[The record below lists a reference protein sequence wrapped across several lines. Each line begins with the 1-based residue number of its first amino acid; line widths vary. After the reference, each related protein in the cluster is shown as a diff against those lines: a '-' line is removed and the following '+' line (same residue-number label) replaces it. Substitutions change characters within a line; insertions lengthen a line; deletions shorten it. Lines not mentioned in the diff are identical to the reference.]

1 LVISGFIVTA
11 LVIAVVWSMP
21 DSAVKQIVTPALAP
35 VAATSGLEQSWKMFS
50 PNPPRR
56 LSDVVVIVAMS
67 NGEKRVW
74 QFEPDRSVVNSFH
87 WDRWR
92 KMKEQLMN
100 EKSIRRDFASWVV
113 RQLTKP
119 NERPVRVSIVQ
130 FSQTLPAPGTDGPI
144 KKEAALLYDRKFQ
157 GAK

>member
-1 LVISGFIVTA
+1 
-11 LVIAVVWSMP
+11 
-21 DSAVKQIVTPALAP
+21 
-35 VAATSGLEQSWKMFS
+35 
-50 PNPPRR
+50 
-56 LSDVVVIVAMS
+56 
-67 NGEKRVW
+67 
-74 QFEPDRSVVNSFH
+74 VVNSFH

>member
-1 LVISGFIVTA
+1 MISGFILTA
-11 LVIAVVWSMP
+11 LAIAVVWSMP
-21 DSAVKQIVTPALAP
+21 DSAVKKTVAPVLAP
-35 VAATSGLEQSWKMFS
+35 IAATTGLEQSWKMFS

-56 LSDVVVIVAMS
+56 VTDVVVIVALS
-67 NGEKRVW
+67 TGEKRVW

-113 RQLTKP
+113 REITEP

-130 FSQTLPAPGTDGPI
+130 FSKSLPAPGTDGPI
-144 KKEAALLYDRKFQ
+144 KKETALLYDRKYQ
-157 GAK
+157 VAR